1 MGSDAPPAPELPA
14 IVRSPRGHRAV
25 DPERGAVR
33 LPGRHLRDA
42 RVPQRA
48 HSPRRDGGRVVAVAV
63 TEDAARADSETIHF
77 AAAGQRERVRVAA
90 RHAREPDVSD
100 AEHVPRDPR
109 EEAP

>member
-1 MGSDAPPAPELPA
+1 MRVASDDPSLPELPA
-14 IVRSPRGHRAV
+14 RVSSPRVHRAV
-25 DPERGAVR
+25 HPERGAMR
-33 LPGRHLRDA
+33 FPSGHLRDP

-48 HSPRRDGGRVVAVAV
+48 HGARRDGGRVVAV